1 MYRYVL
7 SAWALP
13 IAALCA
19 ASLSTLTSAQSAARP
34 DPAEAGRPAPAVEYQ
49 SAFSGYQPFREQKG
63 NVWKEVNKDVAENPG
78 MGPMGSMKG
87 MSGKSMAGMDDKSQK
102 GDMAGMAGHDAMPL
116 PKSPASAAGKGMA
129 GMGDTGGKGALA
141 GMADHGAMAMAKPQA
156 SDAAEKAAGKPTGP
170 VIGTGV
176 IQQIDKANGKVKMTH
191 EPIDALGWP
200 RMTMFFR
207 LKDGALADQIKE
219 GDTITFSLEKAASGY
234 VISGFGRP
242 AGGQGA
248 AKPPMDHDM
257 GKGEKK

>member
-49 SAFSGYQPFREQKG
+49 SVFSSYQPFREQKG
-63 NVWKEVNKDVAENPG
+63 NVWKEVNKEVAENPG

-102 GDMAGMAGHDAMPL
+102 GDM
-116 PKSPASAAGKGMA
+116 
-129 GMGDTGGKGALA
+129 A

-207 LKDGALADQIKE
+207 LKDGALADQVKE
-219 GDTITFSLEKAASGY
+219 GDKITFSLEKAASGY
-234 VISGFGRP
+234 VISSFGKP
-242 AGGQGA
+242 PGGKGA
-248 AKPPMDHDM
+248 SKPPMDHDM
-257 GKGEKK
+257 GQGEKK